1 MIAWLEFLLKLDEP
15 APDIVADTTAGKIAI
30 LDFRGKWVVL
40 FAYPADF
47 TPICEMDLIGF
58 ARNKPKF
65 DSLGVQFI
73 GWSVD
78 TVESHEKWI
87 RDIKERTGV
96 QIDYPLIADVEKKL
110 AEQYGI
116 LHQIK
121 GVTYRGVFIIDPD
134 GILKF
139 SGIYALDVGRSTV
152 EVERIVKVLQRA
164 RELSHLTDLDRAR
177 ELTRS
182 NMPGLANEVERLD
195 PLEEA
200 ERIVLAGKE
209 NGIVLRLIGGL
220 AIRSHCHGRHS
231 GHLRDYRDIDM
242 FGLGWQYKDIE
253 SVLNK
258 LGYHANAEFNL
269 NHGENRLQFLSSGH
283 VKTVDVLLD
292 KFIMQHTIDFRQ
304 RIRLDDLTIPI
315 TDLLLTKLQM
325 GVRLEV
331 KDAKDVVAIL
341 EDHELGHTDGREI
354 LNIEHVSEL
363 CSREWGLCKSVIYS
377 LDNVRQFIEDGMSVQ
392 CVGTEATELVRK
404 LDEIRVS
411 VVSKKKAFRWKVRAM
426 LGDRVKWYNEVE
438 KGASEA

>member
-1 MIAWLEFLLKLDEP
+1 LEFLPKLDEP
-15 APDIVADTTAGKIAI
+15 APDFVADTSGGKIS
-30 LDFRGKWVVL
+30 LSDFRGKWVVL

-47 TPICEMDLIGF
+47 TPICETDVIGF

-65 DSLGVQFI
+65 DGLGVQFI
-73 GWSVD
+73 GWSVN

-87 RDIKERTGV
+87 RDVKERTGV
-96 QIDYPLIADVEKKL
+96 QIDYPLIADVGRKL
-110 AEQYGI
+110 AEKYGI
-116 LHQIK
+116 VHKTK

-139 SGIYALDVGRSTV
+139 SGIYALDVGRSIL

-164 RELSHLTDLDRAR
+164 RELSHLADLDRAR

-182 NMPGLANEVERLD
+182 NLPSLANEAERLD

-200 ERIVLAGKE
+200 ERIVLAAKE
-209 NGIVLRLIGGL
+209 NGVVLRLIGGL

-242 FGLGWQYKDIE
+242 FGLGWQYKGIE
-253 SVLNK
+253 SVFEK
-258 LGYHANAEFNL
+258 LGYNANAEFNL
-269 NHGENRLQFLSSGH
+269 NHGENRSQFLSSGQ
-283 VKTVDVLLD
+283 VRSVDVFLD

-341 EDHELGHTDGREI
+341 EDHDLGHCDGKEV
-354 LNIEHVSEL
+354 LNVDYMSEL
-363 CSREWGLCKSVIYS
+363 CSREWGVCKSVIYS
-377 LDNVRQFIEDGMSVQ
+377 LENVRQFIEDDVLVQ
-392 CVGTEATELVRK
+392 CVGMEATELARK

-411 VVSKKKAFRWKVRAM
+411 VISRKKGLRWKVRGIIGERA
-426 LGDRVKWYNEVE
+426 KWYNEVE
-438 KGASEA
+438 KGVSEA